1 MSFLRLHRDPA
12 NVTAGPVPQ
21 PPPCTRTEQAAPH
34 AVTAGNAPVYA
45 VGTTRAGCAGL
56 RISLFEA
63 VKPAQP
69 IETRP
74 DRQDANTTGAPQ

>member
-1 MSFLRLHRDPA
+1 MSFLHRSQDPA
-12 NVTAGPVPQ
+12 NVTAGPIPQ
-21 PPPCTRTEQAAPH
+21 PPPRTRTGQAAPH

-45 VGTTRAGCAGL
+45 VGTARAGCAGL

-63 VKPAQP
+63 VKPTQP
-69 IETRP
+69 AATRP